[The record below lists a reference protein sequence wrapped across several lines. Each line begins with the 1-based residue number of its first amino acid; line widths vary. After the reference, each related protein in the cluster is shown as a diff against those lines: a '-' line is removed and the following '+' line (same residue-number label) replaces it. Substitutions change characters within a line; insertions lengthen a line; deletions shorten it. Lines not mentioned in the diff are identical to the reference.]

1 MERHNIFAFHYDLF
15 MLLSITG
22 WLSYEQVI
30 MKIGVFQVIMSLKKL
45 LSPLVSTT
53 EPMTVIKYGSAF
65 IPLEKH
71 KKKCSG
77 FIYYFFIF

>member
-1 MERHNIFAFHYDLF
+1 
-15 MLLSITG
+15 
-22 WLSYEQVI
+22 

-77 FIYYFFIF
+77 FIYYFLNENEKHRRIDFKLISPKENSNSYKKYKVF

>member
-1 MERHNIFAFHYDLF
+1 
-15 MLLSITG
+15 
-22 WLSYEQVI
+22 

-77 FIYYFFIF
+77 FISPKENSNSYRKYKVF